1 MKRLFAILFLVLLA
15 FGTAGLSADNAAAG
29 PANCAPTA
37 ATLVD
42 ETKAMAD
49 LVALT
54 EQGRPVSRANLLS
67 EAPQLACNSSC
78 ARACGARF
86 GSCQTRECRQQF
98 SACVRGCG
106 C

>member
-1 MKRLFAILFLVLLA
+1 MKRLFAILFLVCLA
-15 FGTAGLSADNAAAG
+15 FGTAGLSARDAAAG

-37 ATLVD
+37 AALVD
-42 ETKAMAD
+42 SNAAMAD

-54 EQGRPVSRANLLS
+54 EQGRPASRLNQLGEL
-67 EAPQLACNSSC
+67 PQLACNSSC

-86 GSCQTRECRQQF
+86 GNCPTRECRQQF